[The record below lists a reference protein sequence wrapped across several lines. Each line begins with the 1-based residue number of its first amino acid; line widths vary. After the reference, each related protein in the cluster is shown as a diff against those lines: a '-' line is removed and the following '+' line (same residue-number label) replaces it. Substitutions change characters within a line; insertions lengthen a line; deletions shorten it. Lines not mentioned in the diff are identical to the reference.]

1 MESVDASGKT
11 VEEAIEKALAE
22 IGLER
27 TQVEVEVVKEGR
39 AGILGIGGEDARVVV
54 RAKSEAA
61 SVDERPRLE
70 QVDDRASRE
79 GGRLAARARSET
91 PPVDERP
98 RLEETEE
105 DIALAVE
112 VLEKLLELMSV
123 DATVRVRQPETLGDG
138 AAIVKTVLDIS
149 GDDLGIL
156 IGRRGDT
163 LSSLQ
168 YLVNLIV
175 GRKLKAKASFGVDVA
190 GYRRRREQ
198 SLKSLAEH
206 MAERVRATHQVMTLE
221 PMPPNERRIVHLALA
236 QDETVITE
244 SIGEGENRKVIIRP
258 SR

>member
-1 MESVDASGKT
+1 VESVDANGKT

-22 IGLER
+22 LGLER
-27 TQVEVEVVKEGR
+27 TQVEVEVVREGR

-54 RAKSEAA
+54 RAKSEAVP
-61 SVDERPRLE
+61 VDDRPRLE
-70 QVDDRASRE
+70 ATEAGIGVRAK
-79 GGRLAARARSET
+79 SEA

-98 RLEETEE
+98 RLEETEDE
-105 DIALAVE
+105 IALAVE
-112 VLEKLLELMSV
+112 VLEKLLALMSV

-175 GRKLKAKASFGVDVA
+175 GRKLKARASFGVDVA

-198 SLKSLAEH
+198 SLTSLAEH

-244 SIGEGENRKVIIRP
+244 SIGEGENRKVVIRP